1 MGIIF
6 NNNNLKDSDIM
17 NKLSEEKSPYLLQHK
32 NNPVDWH
39 PWGEEALTKARTE
52 NKPLFISI
60 GYSTC
65 HWCHVMNRE
74 SFQDAEV
81 AEILNKNFL
90 PIKVDREERPDI
102 DKVYMTFSEAMT
114 GSGGWPLNILAT
126 PEGKP
131 FFLGTYFPKTTKNRM
146 TGIIDLLEKINRLWR
161 YDRDKVLEESQYIL
175 NEVKKR
181 YLVNEKGNI
190 KNKVESKAKDGL
202 KRIFDNKN
210 GGFGSYPKFPMPQ
223 YIWFLLEYSSKN
235 NDKEA
240 LEIAEITLEKMYKG
254 GIFDHIGYGFYRY
267 SVDEK
272 WLIPHFEKM
281 LYDNAL
287 LGIVYT
293 KTYEITKKTLY
304 KEVAEKIYEFVLR
317 YMLSS
322 EGGFY
327 SALDAESEGKEGKFY
342 IFDYNEVFN
351 VLGKEL
357 GELYS
362 KYYGITEEG
371 NFEGANNPNLILY
384 DLSEISE
391 SDKLSLDKANKIL
404 FEYREKRVKP
414 HRDEK
419 ILTSWN
425 GLMIASLAYAS
436 RIFNNKNYSEI
447 AKKSADFIIKNSM
460 DKDGHLL
467 STHINGE
474 SYNTGY
480 LEDYSFFIYGLL
492 QLYETLKENKYL
504 DLGIKL
510 SEDMIE
516 LFGDDREGG
525 LFFYSNISEQLIM
538 RPKDIYDGAIPS
550 GNSLAIMS
558 LFKIYKLTKEEEYEK
573 VAKEILYAFGEDI
586 NNNPLAHLYSLI
598 ALGKK

>member
-1 MGIIF
+1 
-6 NNNNLKDSDIM
+6 M
-17 NKLSEEKSPYLLQHK
+17 NRLSNEKSPYLLQHK
-32 NNPVDWH
+32 DNPVDWH
-39 PWGEEALTKARTE
+39 PWGEEALTKAKTE
-52 NKPLFISI
+52 NKPLFVSI

-65 HWCHVMNRE
+65 HWCHVMNRQ
-74 SFQDAEV
+74 SFQDTEV
-81 AEILNKNFL
+81 AEVLNKSFI

-102 DKVYMTFSEAMT
+102 DKVYMIFSEAMT

-131 FFLGTYFPKTTKNRM
+131 FFVGTYFPKRTKNRM
-146 TGIIDLLEKINRLWR
+146 TGIIDLLEKINRLWKN
-161 YDRDKVLEESQYIL
+161 DRDKVLEESQYIL

-181 YLVNEKGNI
+181 YLVNEEGNI
-190 KNKVESKAKDGL
+190 KRTIDKKVKDGL

-223 YIWFLLEYSSKN
+223 YIWFLLEYGSKN

-240 LEIAEITLEKMYKG
+240 LEMAEITLEKMYKG

-293 KTYEITKKTLY
+293 RAYEITKKSLY
-304 KEVAEKIYEFVLR
+304 REVAQKIYGFTVR
-317 YMLSS
+317 DMFSS
-322 EGGFY
+322 EGGFF

-342 IFDYNEVFN
+342 IFDYNEVLN
-351 VLGKEL
+351 VLGEEL

-362 KYYGITEEG
+362 KYYDITEEG

-384 DLSEISE
+384 DLEEISE
-391 SDKLSLDKANKIL
+391 SDKSSLDKANKIL
-404 FEYREKRVKP
+404 FQYREKRVKP

-436 RIFNNKNYSEI
+436 RIFNNENYSEA
-447 AKKSADFIIKNSM
+447 AKKSADFIIENSM

-492 QLYETLKENKYL
+492 QLYETVKENKYL

-516 LFGDDREGG
+516 LFGDDREEG

-558 LFKIYKLTKEEEYEK
+558 LVKIYKLTEEEKYEK
-573 VAKEILYAFGEDI
+573 RAKEILYAFGEDI
-586 NNNPLAHLYSLI
+586 NNNPLAYLYSLI

>member
-1 MGIIF
+1 
-6 NNNNLKDSDIM
+6 M

-131 FFLGTYFPKTTKNRM
+131 FFVGTYFPKRTKNRM

-190 KNKVESKAKDGL
+190 KNKVEIKAKDGL

-293 KTYEITKKTLY
+293 KAYEITKRSLY
-304 KEVAEKIYEFVLR
+304 KEVAEKIYEFIVR
-317 YMLSS
+317 DMLSS
-322 EGGFY
+322 EGGFF

-342 IFDYNEVFN
+342 IFDYNEVLN
-351 VLGKEL
+351 VLGEEL

-362 KYYGITEEG
+362 KYYDITQEG
-371 NFEGANNPNLILY
+371 NFEGANNPNLILH
-384 DLSEISE
+384 DLEAISE
-391 SDKLSLDKANKIL
+391 SDKSNLDKANKIL

-436 RIFNNKNYSEI
+436 RIFNNENYSEV
-447 AKKSADFIIKNSM
+447 AKKSADFIMENSM
-460 DKDGHLL
+460 NKDGHLL

-474 SYNTGY
+474 SYNIGY

-492 QLYETLKENKYL
+492 QLYETIKENKYL

-558 LFKIYKLTKEEEYEK
+558 LVKIYKLIKEEKYEK
-573 VAKEILYAFGEDI
+573 MAKEILYAFGEDI
-586 NNNPLAHLYSLI
+586 NNNPLAYLYSLI